1 MTPERLQ
8 EFKDRATGGSTV
20 RKWTDAQVR
29 ELINEIEALGQF
41 RKLANAICECEA
53 ANAAETLSKRFF
65 KD

>member
-8 EFKDRATGGSTV
+8 EFKNRATGGSTV

-29 ELINEIEALGQF
+29 ELINEIEALGEF
-41 RKLANAICECEA
+41 RKLANATCDCGGA
-53 ANAAETLSKRFF
+53 LAAETLSKRFF